1 MEQVSN
7 HNTPPGRALT
17 DWLYTKA
24 SKRRIPLNGTF
35 ELSPVCNFSCRMCYV
50 RKTQKEVQESPRKI
64 LSLEDWL
71 TIAREAREAGML
83 YLLLTGGE
91 PLLWPHFW
99 TLYDALIDMGF
110 LISINTNGS
119 LIDSEAISHFKRKP
133 PQKISVTLYGASD
146 ETYKQ
151 LCGVGGVFSR
161 VDKAICGL
169 AEAGITVK
177 LNCSLIPD
185 NAMDLDKILDYAQQ
199 HSITLAATTYMFP
212 PVRRDPSMV
221 GKNSRFTPE
230 DAAAYLMHYIKRDRG
245 EAAYQ
250 FYIQRILDGF
260 IDPPGLDE
268 GCIDPVD
275 GHIRCRAG
283 SDAFWIT
290 WDGWMTPCGLMSE
303 PKADLKTQ
311 SFQDAWNMLTDASA
325 KLRLSGVCETC
336 GNRNICHPCAAIAY
350 AETGTAEGIPTYKCR
365 ITQELHK
372 IACES
377 AHFEDKAQSPPP
389 SE

>member
-1 MEQVSN
+1 MEQLNSRS
-7 HNTPPGRALT
+7 TPPSRFLT

-24 SKRRIPLNGTF
+24 SKLKIPLNGTF

-50 RKTQKEVQESPRKI
+50 RKTQKEVQESPRRI

-71 TIAREAREAGML
+71 TIARAAREAGML

-110 LISINTNGS
+110 IVSINTNGS
-119 LIDSEAISHFKRKP
+119 LIDDEAIAHFKRKP
-133 PQKISVTLYGASD
+133 PQKISITLYGASD
-146 ETYKQ
+146 ETYKR

-161 VDKAICGL
+161 VDHAICSL
-169 AEAGITVK
+169 AEAGITIK
-177 LNCSLIPD
+177 LNCSLTPD
-185 NAMDLDKILDYAQQ
+185 NAMDLDRILDYAQQ
-199 HSITLAATTYMFP
+199 HNIILAATSYMFP

-221 GKNSRFTPE
+221 GKNARFTPE

-245 EAAYQ
+245 ESAYQ
-250 FYIQRILDGF
+250 FYIQRIMDGF

-275 GHIRCRAG
+275 GRIRCRAG
-283 SDAFWIT
+283 SAAFWIT

-303 PKADLKTQ
+303 PKVDLQ
-311 SFQDAWNMLTDASA
+311 VNSFQDAWNTLTGISA
-325 KLRLSGVCETC
+325 NLRLSGVCETC
-336 GNRNICHPCAAIAY
+336 ANRNICHPCAAIAY
-350 AETGTAEGIPTYKCR
+350 AETGSVEGIPTYKCR

-377 AHFEDKAQSPPP
+377 AHFEDKAQSPAP